1 MSALSHR
8 YAMEFLTLAPNREK
22 IFFLDESG
30 FSFCMRLHYG
40 RAPVGQAA
48 HVTVPAIRSRNFS
61 LAAAMSMNGLAFHSM
76 QDHAFNTQSFH
87 LFLVDFFG
95 YLTSHDIRNVT
106 IIMDNVKFHK
116 SASISA
122 VVNSYGHRLVFL
134 PPYSPFMNPIEEM
147 FNQWKH
153 FVKMASPQNA
163 RELTIAISNAAS
175 RISADH
181 CNGYFRHME
190 SYLPLCIQGVEINS

>member
-1 MSALSHR
+1 
-8 YAMEFLTLAPNREK
+8 MEFLTLAPNREK
-22 IFFLDESG
+22 IFFVDESG
-30 FSFCMRLHYG
+30 FCSSMRLHYG
-40 RAPVGQAA
+40 RALVGYPA

-61 LAAAMSMNGLAFHSM
+61 LAAAMSMNGLAFHRM

-95 YLTSHDIRNVT
+95 YLVVHNIENAT
-106 IIMDNVKFHK
+106 IVMDNVKFHK
-116 SASISA
+116 HESIA
-122 VVNSYGHRLVFL
+122 VVVASYGHRLLFL

-163 RELTIAISNAAS
+163 QELTMAVSNAAS
-175 RISADH
+175 RITAEH
-181 CNGYFRHME
+181 CHGYFRHME
-190 SYLPLCIQGVEINS
+190 SYIPLCIQGV